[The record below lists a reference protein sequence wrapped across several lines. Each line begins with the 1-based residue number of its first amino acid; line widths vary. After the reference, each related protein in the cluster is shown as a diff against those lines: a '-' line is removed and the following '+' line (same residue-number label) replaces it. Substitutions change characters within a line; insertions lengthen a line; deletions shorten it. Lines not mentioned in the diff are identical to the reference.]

1 MSKFEKLCNE
11 YRENKRLMEELG
23 ADCDRLKEE
32 ILALMGEQEVYSEGG
47 SKVTYKLISS
57 TRFDSVTFKKE
68 HEELYKKYSKTSES
82 YRFTVA

>member
-1 MSKFEKLCNE
+1 MGKFEKLCNE

-32 ILALMGEQEVYSEGG
+32 ILTLMGGQEVYSEGA
-47 SKVTYKLISS
+47 SKVIYKLIAS
-57 TRFDSVTFKKE
+57 TRFDSAAFKKE

-82 YRFTVA
+82 YRFVVA

>member
-1 MSKFEKLCNE
+1 MGKFEKLCNE

-32 ILALMGEQEVYSEGG
+32 ILSLMGGQEVYSEGA

-57 TRFDSVTFKKE
+57 TRFDSAAFKKE
-68 HEELYKKYSKTSES
+68 HEDLYKEYSKTSES
-82 YRFTVA
+82 YRFVVA

>member
-1 MSKFEKLCNE
+1 MGRFEKLCNE

-32 ILALMGEQEVYSEGG
+32 ILCLMGGNDTYSEGA

-57 TRFDSVTFKKE
+57 TRFDSVAFKKE
-68 HEELYKKYSKTSES
+68 HEELYKSIARRVKVIDS
-82 YRFTVA
+82 